1 MDAQIENILNNYEN
15 PSSVEFA
22 DIAEAAING
31 DRKLQNYLKKLWP
44 ECSWQT
50 IKERLQ
56 IEGSTHR
63 DYGPY

>member
-1 MDAQIENILNNYEN
+1 MTIEL
-15 PSSVEFA
+15 A

-31 DRKLQNYLKKLWP
+31 NRKLQNYLKKLWP

-56 IEGSTHR
+56 IEVSTHR